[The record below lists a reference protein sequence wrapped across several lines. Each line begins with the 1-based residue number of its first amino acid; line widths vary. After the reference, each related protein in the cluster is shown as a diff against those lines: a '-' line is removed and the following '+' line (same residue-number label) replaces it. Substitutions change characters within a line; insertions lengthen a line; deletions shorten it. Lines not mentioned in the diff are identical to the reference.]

1 MSDDLLVVKYARVDV
16 QSPQFATT
24 YEGINQSVDVK
35 ITTVVCQAAPE
46 PVVALYDFIMTTFV
60 PEDRT
65 PASTPAIESSPDA
78 SQAELD
84 PQAAA
89 EQKIKVVVKLA
100 GVQS

>member
-1 MSDDLLVVKYARVDV
+1 M
-16 QSPQFATT
+16 
-24 YEGINQSVDVK
+24 
-35 ITTVVCQAAPE
+35 
-46 PVVALYDFIMTTFV
+46 VALYDFIMTTFV